1 MPLDS
6 DTVLRLLLKDRA
18 KLLGY
23 VRSIVRD
30 EHVAEDVFQNVSIV
44 AVNKCVEIESREHF
58 AGWIRQA
65 ARFESLHELRRRDI
79 APVMLDTALLD
90 LLEGSWSK
98 QDAASTAERTDALR
112 ACLESL
118 SPYAQQLI
126 SLRYSAG
133 ISGQKLADA
142 VGRGLNTVYVALS
155 RTHRVLADCMRRR
168 LSEEGTANAG

>member
-1 MPLDS
+1 MAIDS

-23 VRSIVRD
+23 IRSIVRD

-44 AVNKCVEIESREHF
+44 AVNKREEIESREHF
-58 AGWIRQA
+58 SGWIRQA
-65 ARFESLHELRRRDI
+65 ARFEALHELRRRDI
-79 APVMLDTALLD
+79 APITLDSTLLD

-98 QDAASTAERTDALR
+98 QDTSHSADLAEALR

-118 SPYAQQLI
+118 SPYAQQLV
-126 SLRYSAG
+126 SLRYTSNM
-133 ISGQKLADA
+133 SGQKLADA

-168 LSEEGTANAG
+168 LGEEGPANA